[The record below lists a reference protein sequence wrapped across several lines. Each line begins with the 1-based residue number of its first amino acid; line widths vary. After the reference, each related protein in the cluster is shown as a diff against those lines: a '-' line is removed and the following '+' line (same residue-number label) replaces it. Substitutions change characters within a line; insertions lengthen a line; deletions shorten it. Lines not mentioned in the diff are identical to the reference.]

1 MKTYEKQNQ
10 EVQRLLERIKTKC
23 ENFAKQAESAYYGD
37 LNQVISELHQIDQF
51 LNDKYLTEQTKS

>member
-37 LNQVISELHQIDQF
+37 LNQVISELHEIDKF
-51 LNDKYLTEQTKS
+51 LNNKYLTEQTKN

>member
-23 ENFAKQAESAYYGD
+23 KNFAKQAESAYYGD
-37 LNQVISELHQIDQF
+37 LNQVISELHEIDQF

>member
-51 LNDKYLTEQTKS
+51 LNDKYLTEQTKN